1 MPSMDSLL
9 NGARVYVAE
18 VRKFN
23 RNIRLLMLASMLSYL
38 ATGIFSVDFNLYILS
53 LGIQPDRLGRIL
65 SAGPFA
71 HMLAAI
77 PIGFF
82 AERLGFRRAFLAIY
96 SITGI
101 AMMAQVA
108 TGNVAVITT
117 AAFLAGL
124 AISGDF
130 VVRLPFLSANVQDS
144 ERAHVFSIDAFLSGI
159 TYALGALL
167 AGFLPNLFHALG
179 LDLTGA
185 YRSTLLLSG
194 AVMTLGFFPVLLII
208 DNTHLEPRK
217 ISLAP
222 YLWGIDRFT
231 VKAAIIE
238 FFIGVTF
245 GMIVPFM
252 NIIFLY
258 HLNTTR
264 EYYST
269 VEAFA
274 FIPTIIVTLVGPLLV
289 LRLGSVRAITA
300 GRLLVPVF
308 MIILA
313 MTTAPLLGAMA
324 YWANKALFNM
334 SQSLWFAFAT
344 ATAARRARTALSA
357 WLEIT
362 FQIGMMIA
370 APTTGYLLARS
381 NYTLPFYVAAAA
393 AVATCIL
400 TWVLM
405 KSYDARLNPELAAG
419 ETAA

>member
-1 MPSMDSLL
+1 MPWFHNIV
-9 NGARVYVAE
+9 NGARVYIRE
-18 VRKFN
+18 VRKFH
-23 RNIRLLMLASMLSYL
+23 RNIRLLMLASMLAYL

-53 LGIQPDRLGRIL
+53 LGIKADSLGKIL

-101 AMMAQVA
+101 AMIAQVA
-108 TGNVAVITT
+108 TGNVYVITT

-144 ERAHVFSIDAFLSGI
+144 ERAYVFSIDAFLSGI

-167 AGFLPNLFHALG
+167 AGFLPNLFQTFN
-179 LDLTGA
+179 LDLSA
-185 YRSTLLLSG
+185 SYRTTLLISG
-194 AVMTLGFFPVLLII
+194 GIMTLAFFPVLLIR
-208 DNTHLEPRK
+208 DHTHLEKRK

-264 EYYST
+264 EFYST
-269 VEAFA
+269 VEALA
-274 FIPTIIVTLVGPLLV
+274 FIPTILFTLVGPILV
-289 LRLGSVRAITA
+289 LRLGSVRAITL
-300 GRLLVPVF
+300 GRMLVPAFLLV
-308 MIILA
+308 LA
-313 MTTAPLLGAMA
+313 VTTAR
-324 YWANKALFNM
+324 KA
-334 SQSLWFAFAT
+334 
-344 ATAARRARTALSA
+344 RV
-357 WLEIT
+357 
-362 FQIGMMIA
+362 
-370 APTTGYLLARS
+370 
-381 NYTLPFYVAAAA
+381 VAGG
-393 AVATCIL
+393 
-400 TWVLM
+400 
-405 KSYDARLNPELAAG
+405 RG
-419 ETAA
+419 

>member
-1 MPSMDSLL
+1 MPWLSKIL
-9 NGARVYVAE
+9 NGIHAYLAE
-18 VRKFN
+18 VRKFH

-38 ATGIFSVDFNLYILS
+38 ALGIFSVDFNLYILS
-53 LGIQPDRLGRIL
+53 LGIQPDGLGKIL

-82 AERLGFRRAFLAIY
+82 AERLGFRRAFLVIY
-96 SITGI
+96 SVTGI
-101 AMMAQVA
+101 SMIAQVA
-108 TGNVAVITT
+108 TGNVYLIT
-117 AAFLAGL
+117 AGAFMAGL

-144 ERAHVFSIDAFLSGI
+144 ERAHVFSVDAFLGGL

-167 AGFLPNLFHALG
+167 AGFLPNLFRSLG

-185 YRSTLLLSG
+185 YRVTLLISG
-194 AVMTLGFFPVLLII
+194 AIMTLGFLPALLIR
-208 DNTHLEPRK
+208 DTTHLERRK

-231 VKAAIIE
+231 IKAAIIE

-258 HLNTTR
+258 RLNTTR
-264 EYYST
+264 EFFSS
-269 VEAFA
+269 VEALA
-274 FIPTIIVTLVGPLLV
+274 FIPTILATLVGPVLV
-289 LRLGSVRAITA
+289 LRLGSIRAISL
-300 GRLLVPVF
+300 GRLLIPGFLV
-308 MIILA
+308 ILA
-313 MTTAPLLGAMA
+313 LTTAPLIGAA
-324 YWANKALFNM
+324 SYWAYKALFNM

-362 FQIGMMIA
+362 FQIGMVIA
-370 APTTGYLLARS
+370 APTTGFLLARS
-381 NYTLPFYVAAAA
+381 NYSLPFYIAAAA
-393 AVATCIL
+393 GLATLLL
-400 TWVLM
+400 TWALM
-405 KSYDARLNPELAAG
+405 KSYDPRVSEPRPLEESAA
-419 ETAA
+419 